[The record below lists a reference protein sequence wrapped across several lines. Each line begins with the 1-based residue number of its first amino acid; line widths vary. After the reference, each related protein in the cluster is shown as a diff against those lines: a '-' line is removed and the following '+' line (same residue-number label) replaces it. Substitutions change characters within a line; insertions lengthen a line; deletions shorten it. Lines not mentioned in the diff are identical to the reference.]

1 MREVDFRYLRG
12 ALESLNASPDLV
24 LARGRVQVTLSRR
37 GSPYASHREVHFGWA
52 PLPLG
57 APQPPGADVLL
68 AADYRK
74 ILLVG
79 LTAQEVE
86 RATEIIG
93 RAGRPFDDGQFGW
106 NGPRAEWVREPVPS
120 GLPLLRRIIRAAR
133 KYGLVCRAWMEMPLV
148 HAAWLVPVVVDWDEN
163 GRPIFDW
170 PDRPAESETESEPV
184 GQDLPSEV

>member
-1 MREVDFRYLRG
+1 
-12 ALESLNASPDLV
+12 

-37 GSPYASHREVHFGWA
+37 GSPYTSHREVHFGWA

-79 LTAQEVE
+79 LTAKEVE

-93 RAGRPFDDGQFGW
+93 RAGRPFEDGQFGW
-106 NGPRAEWVREPVPS
+106 SGPRAAWVSEPVPS
-120 GLPLLRRIIRAAR
+120 GLQMLQSIIRVAH
-133 KYGLVCRAWMEMPLV
+133 KYGLVCRAWLEMPLI

-163 GRPIFDW
+163 GRPIFEW
-170 PDRPAESETESEPV
+170 PDRPAESETECVPV
-184 GQDLPSEV
+184 GQDLPAEV